1 MKTCPDCNGDGVVEK
16 GTDDERQCPM
26 CGGSGFVPDDDDGR
40 EEVIHTTQ
48 PNLSSRGSGRRS
60 RTITP

>member
-1 MKTCPDCNGDGVVEK
+1 MF
-16 GTDDERQCPM
+16 
-26 CGGSGFVPDDDDGR
+26 GGSGFVPDDDDGR